1 MDKYII
7 FLPDIIVN
15 LKKCF
20 YKYSKYSKL
29 LKSLRKNGIKII
41 AESEINKWIEENNTK
56 NSVNLLFDYESL
68 PELNKLYIYLCGS
81 LYFSDDNYSKF
92 KFNLEKEL
100 LLLLCGYLGCKEVSI
115 ITNNKNVNENKIETN
130 LELNNISENININN
144 NKNYDFKDNIKE
156 IYTLETKNLLFEKDK
171 NEFEK
176 KLFENLENIN
186 RNFVEYYKI
195 CLKLQI
201 FTLKRFN
208 LRMHRYSYKIDEEFK
223 NEKMIQTKT
232 LLCNYGLGLEFKNTN
247 LLMNSYTYDIIFYEN
262 DELFFY
268 NDKNTKCDEDIFCKL
283 RKNYEINKKIMIRD
297 FDENWGG
304 EPNAIFE
311 EIIKFAEKN
320 NLKEQLEKWF
330 SLDSK
335 NYSILMGDCHWINSE
350 IYVKKWFNEHIQDC
364 KFNL

>member
-1 MDKYII
+1 MDKYVI

-41 AESEINKWIEENNTK
+41 AESEINKWIDENNTK

-130 LELNNISENININN
+130 IELNNISENININN
-144 NKNYDFKDNIKE
+144 NKNYDFKDDIKE

-186 RNFVEYYKI
+186 KNFVEYYKI

-208 LRMHRYSYKIDEEFK
+208 LRMHRYSYKIEEEFK

-320 NLKEQLEKWF
+320 NLKEQLKKWF
-330 SLDSK
+330 ALDKK
-335 NYSILMGDCHWINSE
+335 NYSILMSDCHWINSE